1 MNSAANLD
9 VGKAARRVPPYSYSQ
24 LIILAMK
31 ESTRAKMTLQMI
43 YDWILENFSSFKNS
57 IRHNLSLNKCFR
69 KIARQKD
76 EPGKGGFWTLEP
88 DFKKQAGEGGGPRAA
103 ETGKADL
110 EKNEGLSAVKRRRAG
125 VRQPRKMA
133 LERIVASLKKVLF
146 LW

>member
-1 MNSAANLD
+1 LD

-69 KIARQKD
+69 KIAR
-76 EPGKGGFWTLEP
+76 
-88 DFKKQAGEGGGPRAA
+88 
-103 ETGKADL
+103 
-110 EKNEGLSAVKRRRAG
+110 
-125 VRQPRKMA
+125 
-133 LERIVASLKKVLF
+133 
-146 LW
+146 